1 MGRVT
6 TPTFRVEIKTNA
18 PAYLTDGVW
27 NSRTMGRPTAENA
40 EAYRQRLNQSFLPG
54 GVNGPRNDTD
64 VVIHVH
70 TIRIVRQSNNEVV
83 AEAKAP
89 MFEVVEAA

>member
-6 TPTFRVEIKTNA
+6 TPTFRAELKTNV
-18 PAYLTDGVW
+18 PANLTDAAW
-27 NSRTMGRPTAENA
+27 NCRTMGRPTVENA
-40 EAYRQRLNQSFLPG
+40 EAYRIRLNESFKPG

-70 TIRIVRQSNNEVV
+70 TVRIVRQATGEVV

-89 MFEVVEAA
+89 MFEVV